1 MPRVEVRNV
10 GGISIHLTR
19 LAAGLGFIGSLW
31 QASDPV
37 TNPGGFFS
45 MNGASTM
52 TNKIANDPATQRN
65 LSIAGAVYVG
75 ARAVGPSVEKSPL
88 IELGKLRIYAL

>member
-1 MPRVEVRNV
+1 M

-19 LAAGLGFIGSLW
+19 MAAGIGLIGSL
-31 QASDPV
+31 AAAA
-37 TNPGGFFS
+37 GGGWGLFTLD
-45 MNGASTM
+45 GARRM
-52 TNKIANDPATQRN
+52 VDQIANDAATQRN
-65 LSIAGAVYVG
+65 LAIAGAVYIG